1 MAPALVDQSIH
12 PKVFTDPQSQPL
24 PAYLDSIRKMFE
36 QAVLGAFSQSLIVH
50 SSLEEIPGIALTALP
65 KKPTQRPSSR
75 RKSEPTGNGSSL
87 PYGRLRTVE
96 SVTAAKLAHGCFKEG
111 WSKCYE
117 TLAAVVQD
125 YHGKLAKIASTRPE
139 LGAADPAAWASERTR
154 ELLSLQ
160 IHLGKYPS
168 GEIRL
173 PFVDRWF
180 RQACDGLPH
189 PDLIRAG
196 YESGFV
202 EPWCAPA
209 FAEGGKR
216 FERMSLNQTEALL
229 GGERFFL
236 DERMKW
242 AIRDAE
248 DEAHVE
254 LAMVE
259 RYEDPANQE
268 MATGLSTRFQ
278 AKRVPQINRKG
289 RPRIKLVAM
298 RRRVIKNIAA
308 TGATGREYCKRLTE
322 AGLSTPVHWQN
333 EEGPCPK
340 SYLEAYDHPDP
351 KLRKKWRQRIANE
364 KSQATRTAT
373 GPPSLA
379 LLANS

>member
-1 MAPALVDQSIH
+1 MATALVDQSIH

-117 TLAAVVQD
+117 TLTAVVQD

-209 FAEGGKR
+209 FAGGGKR

-229 GGERFFL
+229 SGERFFL
-236 DERMKW
+236 GERMKW

-248 DEAHVE
+248 DQARVE
-254 LAMVE
+254 LALTRIDQPLTNQIRFAKQSRVPKRKATRLNSPE
-259 RYEDPANQE
+259 TLRRSVIWTAIKSGLKGNEYRKFLDQNGIRPKFCTRPYVAAASLPYEAHKINQE
-268 MATGLSTRFQ
+268 KTRMAAMMRKLEQDQPAEFERIMGLRAYKVSQ
-278 AKRVPQINRKG
+278 VSKG
-289 RPRIKLVAM
+289 DL
-298 RRRVIKNIAA
+298 NF
-308 TGATGREYCKRLTE
+308 
-322 AGLSTPVHWQN
+322 
-333 EEGPCPK
+333 
-340 SYLEAYDHPDP
+340 
-351 KLRKKWRQRIANE
+351 
-364 KSQATRTAT
+364 
-373 GPPSLA
+373 
-379 LLANS
+379 